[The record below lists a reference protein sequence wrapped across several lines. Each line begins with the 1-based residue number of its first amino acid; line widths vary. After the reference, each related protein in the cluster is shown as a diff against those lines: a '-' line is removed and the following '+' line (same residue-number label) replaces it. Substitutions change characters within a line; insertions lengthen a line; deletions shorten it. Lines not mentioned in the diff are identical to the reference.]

1 MNTQDGFLSLA
12 ERILQGVMSGALA
25 LSGLMLLGGLVA
37 FMIRSGEPRVEVVLA
52 AGLIVL
58 MSTPAIRVCIAVLG
72 AIRERDWLFL
82 TSTVAVTLLLV
93 LTMGLALA
101 RLSS

>member
-1 MNTQDGFLSLA
+1 MNTRGDLLPA
-12 ERILQGVMSGALA
+12 TERILQGVMTGALA
-25 LSGLMLLGGLVA
+25 LSGLMLLGGLLA
-37 FMIRSGEPRVEVVLA
+37 FMTVSGDPRVEVVLT
-52 AGLIVL
+52 AGLILL

-72 AIRERDWLFL
+72 ALRERDGLFL

-101 RLSS
+101 RLRS

>member
-1 MNTQDGFLSLA
+1 MARQDGFLPAA
-12 ERILQGVMSGALA
+12 ERILQGVMIGALV
-25 LSGLMLLGGLVA
+25 LSGLMLLVGLVA
-37 FMIRSGEPRVEVVLA
+37 FMMLPGEPRVEVVLT
-52 AGLIVL
+52 AGLILL

-72 AIRERDWLFL
+72 ALRERDWLFL
-82 TSTVAVTLLLV
+82 TSTLTVTLLLA

>member
-1 MNTQDGFLSLA
+1 MNTQDGFLPVA
-12 ERILQGVMSGALA
+12 ERMLQGVMIGALA
-25 LSGLMLLGGLVA
+25 LSGLMLLGGLAA
-37 FMIRSGEPRVEVVLA
+37 FMTRSGEPRVEVMLT
-52 AGLIVL
+52 AGLILL

>member
-1 MNTQDGFLSLA
+1 MNSQTDSLPA
-12 ERILQGVMSGALA
+12 SERILQGVMFGALA

-37 FMIRSGEPRVEVVLA
+37 FMTVSGDPRVEVVIT
-52 AGLIVL
+52 AGLILL

-93 LTMGLALA
+93 LSMGLALT
-101 RLSS
+101 RLRS

>member
-37 FMIRSGEPRVEVVLA
+37 FMTRSGEPRVEVVLT

-82 TSTVAVTLLLV
+82 TSTLAVTLLLV

>member
-1 MNTQDGFLSLA
+1 MNSQTDSLPA
-12 ERILQGVMSGALA
+12 SERILQGVMIGALA

-37 FMIRSGEPRVEVVLA
+37 FMTVSGDPRVEVVIT
-52 AGLIVL
+52 AGLILL

-93 LTMGLALA
+93 LSMGLALT
-101 RLSS
+101 RLRS

>member
-1 MNTQDGFLSLA
+1 MNTQDGFLMVA
-12 ERILQGVMSGALA
+12 ERFLQGVMIGALA
-25 LSGLMLLGGLVA
+25 LSGLMLLGGLVV
-37 FMIRSGEPRVEVVLA
+37 FMARSGEPRVEGVLT
-52 AGLIVL
+52 AGLILL
-58 MSTPAIRVCIAVLG
+58 MSTPAIRVCLAVLG

-93 LTMGLALA
+93 LTMGLALT

>member
-1 MNTQDGFLSLA
+1 MHTQNGVLPAA
-12 ERILQGVMSGALA
+12 ERILQGVMIGVLA

-37 FMIRSGEPRVEVVLA
+37 FMTLAGEPRVELILT
-52 AGLIVL
+52 AGLILL

-72 AIRERDWLFL
+72 AIRERDWMFL